1 MGQSGIQQEGTNLI
15 EQVVKVNLPVDE
27 EMRVQKMRLAPSKPT
42 DGMRRICVVT
52 GTHGDELEGQYVCYE
67 LQRRLRAHPEFLNGV
82 VDIYPALNPLGVDS
96 ITRGVPGFDLDMNR
110 IFPGNEDGA
119 MAEYAAARITQDI
132 LGSDL
137 CIDVHASNIFLREI
151 PQVRISETTAKTLL
165 PYAWKLN
172 CDFIWVHA
180 SATVLE
186 STLAHTLNARGV
198 PTLVVEMGVGMRIT
212 RQYGDQ
218 LLAGIFNV
226 MRDLGV
232 WTGDVPE
239 VRQPIVSTDGKV
251 HFINAEALGMFVP
264 RVTHW
269 DNVRRHEIIGELI
282 NPLTGEGIAVKSP
295 CDGLLFTLREYPLV
309 YEGSLIARV
318 LSREEA
324 NA

>member
-1 MGQSGIQQEGTNLI
+1 MI

-27 EMRVQKMRLAPSKPT
+27 EMRVQKMRLTPQT
-42 DGMRRICVVT
+42 LRDGMRRISIVT

-67 LQRRLRAHPEFLNGV
+67 LQRRLRAHPELLNGI

-119 MAEYAAARITQDI
+119 MAEYAAAKITQDI

-151 PQVRISETTAKTLL
+151 PQVRVSEITAQRLL
-165 PYAWKLN
+165 PYARQLN

-186 STLAHTLNARGV
+186 STLAHTLNTSGV

-212 RQYGDQ
+212 REYGDQ
-218 LLAGIFNV
+218 LLDGIFRV
-226 MRDLGV
+226 MHNLGI
-232 WTGDVPE
+232 WTGEAPE
-239 VRQPIVSTDGKV
+239 VRAPIVSTDGKV
-251 HFINAEALGMFVP
+251 RFINAESLGMFVP

-269 DNVRRHEIIGELI
+269 DNVHRDEVIGELI
-282 NPLTGEGIAVKSP
+282 NPLTGEGVEVKSP

-309 YEGSLIARV
+309 YEGSLVARV
-318 LSREEA
+318 LSREEEKP
-324 NA
+324 

>member
-1 MGQSGIQQEGTNLI
+1 MTLI

-27 EMRVQKMRLAPSKPT
+27 EMRVQKMRLTPQTLRDS
-42 DGMRRICVVT
+42 MRRISIVT

-67 LQRRLRAHPEFLNGV
+67 LQRRLRAHPELLNGI

-119 MAEYAAARITQDI
+119 MAEYAAAKITQDI

-151 PQVRISETTAKTLL
+151 PQVRVSEITAQRLL
-165 PYAWKLN
+165 PYARQLN

-186 STLAHTLNARGV
+186 STLAHTLNTSGV

-212 RQYGDQ
+212 REYGDQ
-218 LLAGIFNV
+218 LLDGIFRV
-226 MRDLGV
+226 MHNLGI
-232 WTGDVPE
+232 WTGEAPE
-239 VRQPIVSTDGKV
+239 VRAPIVSTDGKV
-251 HFINAEALGMFVP
+251 RFINAESLGMFVP

-269 DNVRRHEIIGELI
+269 DNVHRDEVIGELI
-282 NPLTGEGIAVKSP
+282 NPLTGEGVEVKSP

-309 YEGSLIARV
+309 YEGSLVARV
-318 LSREEA
+318 LSREEEKP
-324 NA
+324 

>member
-1 MGQSGIQQEGTNLI
+1 MI
-15 EQVVKVNLPVDE
+15 EQVVQVNLPVDE
-27 EMRVQKMRLAPSKPT
+27 EMRVQKMRLTPQMPFE
-42 DGMRRICVVT
+42 GMKRISIVT

-67 LQRRLRAHPEFLNGV
+67 LQRRLRAQPEHLAGI

-119 MAEYAAARITQDI
+119 MAEYAAAKITQDI

-151 PQVRISETTAKTLL
+151 PQVRVSQSTAQALL
-165 PYAWKLN
+165 PYAVQLN

-198 PTLVVEMGVGMRIT
+198 NTLVVEMGVGMRIT
-212 RQYGDQ
+212 REYGDQ
-218 LLAGIFNV
+218 LLDGIFHV
-226 MRDLGV
+226 MHSLGV
-232 WTGDVPE
+232 WTGESPE
-239 VRQPIVSTDGKV
+239 VRRPIVSTDGKV
-251 HFINAEALGMFVP
+251 RFINAEALGMFVP

-269 DNVRRHEIIGELI
+269 ENVHAGEVIGDLI
-282 NPLTGEGIAVKSP
+282 NPLTGEGAEVKSP
-295 CDGLLFTLREYPLV
+295 CDGVLFTLREYPLV
-309 YEGSLIARV
+309 YEGSLIGRV

-324 NA
+324 RE